1 MKKVNDFNM
10 HLTIIIVKTW
20 TPEADELAGHHPT
33 SNKYRAKILI
43 SQMF

>member
-10 HLTIIIVKTW
+10 HLTIIIVKT
-20 TPEADELAGHHPT
+20 EADELGGHHPT